1 MTRLPRSRHRFAA
14 VLAASALIAT
24 ILISASQVSARGAKQ
39 SAPATPLTK
48 TPSASIS
55 KLFAAGVP
63 QHGAALGS
71 PSAPLTLVEYADLQC
86 PYCGEWARATLPEL
100 VDRYVRG
107 GKLRIVFNGMAF
119 VGPDSER
126 ALRTAVAAGRH
137 DHLWDVVHG
146 LYENQGA
153 ENSGWV
159 TDELVSEIASGVPGL
174 DGRKLLDER
183 WDDSLGPEILR
194 ASNAAQVVGITS
206 TPSFQL
212 GPTGG
217 RLELIPVSS
226 LGPEGI
232 VPQIQKALAAR

>member
-1 MTRLPRSRHRFAA
+1 MTRLPQSRHRFTA
-14 VLAASALIAT
+14 VLAASALIAA
-24 ILISASQVSARGAKQ
+24 ILISASQISARSAKQ
-39 SAPATPLTK
+39 GATATTLTRS
-48 TPSASIS
+48 PSASTGNS
-55 KLFAAGVP
+55 FAAGIA

-86 PYCGEWARATLPEL
+86 PYCGRWARETLPIL

-107 GKLRIVFNGMAF
+107 RKLRIVFNGMAF
-119 VGPDSER
+119 VGPDSDK
-126 ALRTAVAAGRH
+126 ALRTVVAAGRH
-137 DHLWDVVHG
+137 DHLWEVVHG

-159 TDELVSEIASGVPGL
+159 TDELVRKIVSGVRGL

-183 WDDSLGPEILR
+183 WNNAVAPEILR
-194 ASNAAQVVGITS
+194 ASNAARAVGVNS

-217 RLELIPVSS
+217 SLELIQLSS

-232 VPQIQKALAAR
+232 VPAIEKALAAR

>member
-1 MTRLPRSRHRFAA
+1 MRRLPYSRHRFTVVIAAA
-14 VLAASALIAT
+14 VAIAT
-24 ILISASQVSARGAKQ
+24 ILIAASQVSARGAEQ
-39 SAPATPLTK
+39 QATAATPSEPRVSPPGT
-48 TPSASIS
+48 S
-55 KLFAAGVP
+55 FAAGIS

-86 PYCGEWARATLPEL
+86 PYCGQWSRETLPVL
-100 VDRYVRG
+100 VDRYVRP

-119 VGPDSER
+119 VGPDSDR

-137 DHLWDVVHG
+137 DHLWEVVHG

-159 TDELVSEIASGVPGL
+159 TDELIGEIVARVPGL
-174 DGRKLLDER
+174 DARALLDER
-183 WDDSLGPEILR
+183 WTDSVDPEIRR
-194 ASNAAQVVGITS
+194 ASAAASAAGVKS

-217 RLELIPVSS
+217 RLELISVTS
-226 LGPEGI
+226 LAPDGI
-232 VPQIQKALAAR
+232 VPAIERALGTR